1 MEIKGELEKGVR
13 EIRKQHE
20 KGERWPHCMYVEGR
34 MEGYSLRVQSC
45 APNFVNSNSDETRV

>member
-20 KGERWPHCMYVEGR
+20 KGREGR
-34 MEGYSLRVQSC
+34 IVCMFKGGWKVIL
-45 APNFVNSNSDETRV
+45 